1 MCQSEEW
8 RGFLLNLKCLVNN
21 NRAMQSSSSLPDR
34 WKYVDLQF
42 KFYNY
47 MVSELKGRKRTRASC
62 RIRVSLESRYGMWN
76 ALPGEPQVRA
86 FITFPRAERDLLM
99 VLASSR
105 TFPSAP
111 VFSAFSDPAKST
123 RSNFPALTLP
133 TVSNVTINSS
143 NLESIERRNNTFFL

>member
-1 MCQSEEW
+1 
-8 RGFLLNLKCLVNN
+8 
-21 NRAMQSSSSLPDR
+21 
-34 WKYVDLQF
+34 
-42 KFYNY
+42 
-47 MVSELKGRKRTRASC
+47 MVSELKGRKQTRASC

>member
-1 MCQSEEW
+1 
-8 RGFLLNLKCLVNN
+8 
-21 NRAMQSSSSLPDR
+21 
-34 WKYVDLQF
+34 
-42 KFYNY
+42 

-143 NLESIERRNNTFFL
+143 NLKVSSREIIPFFFSQFLLDCEYVNTVTSTAGHVHFYQMLRFKTIL